1 MNERKVTGVVVD
13 AGHGGADPG
22 AVSSGLQEKDFTLEA
37 SLYMADRLK
46 ELGIPVVLTRNYD
59 ENISRTERLRRANEA
74 FGGSSN
80 AILISNHINAGG
92 GEGAEV
98 IYALRNNST
107 LAQSILEEIGSEGQI
122 MRKYYQR
129 RLPEDPSK
137 DYYYIIRETTPMQ
150 SVLVEYGFIDNANDR
165 VKLQNDLLNY
175 VEAVVRAIAEYASVP
190 YIPPEGSG
198 NSFYTVVK
206 GDSLY
211 SIAQLF
217 NTTVDAIMKNNNLHT
232 TILSVGQI
240 LKIPTEDFSII
251 TGKECFG
258 EGYIEPKYEIYT
270 VKKGDNLYD
279 IARRYNTSVISLM
292 DLNNLTS
299 TNLQIG
305 QVLKVR
311 EL

>member
-1 MNERKVTGVVVD
+1 MKNYIVQKGD
-13 AGHGGADPG
+13 
-22 AVSSGLQEKDFTLEA
+22 TLYGI
-37 SLYMADRLK
+37 SRQF
-46 ELGIPVVLTRNYD
+46 GIPVETIKRENNLTSNT
-59 ENISRTERLRRANEA
+59 ISVGQELIIPTNQITTIYTVQKGDTLYQIAKQYNTTVEELIELNKLKTINLFLGQQLKVPREGSEEESYTTYIVK
-74 FGGSSN
+74 GGDSLYSIASKYGTTVETIKEVNGLSSN
-80 AILISNHINAGG
+80 L
-92 GEGAEV
+92 
-98 IYALRNNST
+98 L
-107 LAQSILEEIGSEGQI
+107 SIGQI
-122 MRKYYQR
+122 LKIPTQNVSINY
-129 RLPEDPSK
+129 K
-137 DYYYIIRETTPMQ
+137 
-150 SVLVEYGFIDNANDR
+150 EYE
-165 VKLQNDLLNY
+165 VK
-175 VEAVVRAIAEYASVP
+175 A
-190 YIPPEGSG
+190 
-198 NSFYTVVK
+198 